1 MLVKL
6 QVIVQEKKK
15 IKKGKIKMNKYQI
28 EIVETLSRVID
39 IEANSYEDALE
50 KVKEKYD
57 ETFKKYLN
65 ECQDLEELMN
75 YD

>member
-1 MLVKL
+1 
-6 QVIVQEKKK
+6 
-15 IKKGKIKMNKYQI
+15 MNKYQI

>member
-1 MLVKL
+1 MSIL
-6 QVIVQEKKK
+6 QEYEQ
-15 IKKGKIKMNKYQI
+15 IKKELGTGINKGI
-28 EIVETLSRVID
+28 ELYLSENPNLFLSD
-39 IEANSYEDALE
+39 IYYKE
-50 KVKEKYD
+50 KEYKKYD

>member
-1 MLVKL
+1 MSIL
-6 QVIVQEKKK
+6 QEYEQ
-15 IKKGKIKMNKYQI
+15 IKKELGTGINKGI
-28 EIVETLSRVID
+28 ELYLSENPNLFLSD
-39 IEANSYEDALE
+39 IYYKE
-50 KVKEKYD
+50 KERLLEKYD